1 MDAIVARTR
10 RRMLPAGLDPDYDL
24 AYEHFDLTHFLL
36 QARHLMNEDEVD
48 PLGNFLRNGPE
59 AKASPE
65 INFNMPAYLARYP
78 EHAHGPERSPY
89 LEWLKRGKAAGEI
102 ADPAPGL
109 EKMARVLEMTPAE
122 LADHLGA
129 VREDLQ
135 DRLRTGTLGE
145 MFARAADVEPLIG
158 DAWPESTHPMLPP
171 MIRGTVDQVAAIHT
185 CQEAAGFT
193 RARLVMVISDPRWG
207 GGRRAEGHIAH
218 ALSGHLEPEDIV
230 VIYTDAGGTAPA
242 GRFPPGVREIDFA
255 GPSEGMLRHAAQ
267 RALVELIRSFR
278 AEAVVTIAS
287 RLLYEAM
294 TTYGKALAASERIFL
309 VMFVNERVAMG
320 NWVGLPIRYFYRYY
334 DLVEGVVTDS
344 DYLADWLR
352 SRHQLAGA
360 AAERVHV
367 LRAPVDPEIAVVN
380 PPEPAPSRRP
390 QVFWAGRWDRQK
402 RVDIVLEIA
411 RRMPDV
417 DFRMWGETVLFRPQ
431 MGPQIPDNV
440 RLEGRYAH
448 ISELDLSEAD
458 LWLYTSGWDGVPGQ
472 LLEVAMTGV
481 PIVGSLV
488 GGTGE
493 VLGDEDSWP
502 VSEIEDPEAYA
513 KAIRDVLADPEEAR
527 RRSLALR
534 KRLIEE
540 RTPAPYAEQAAAL
553 LLAHPDGRNAG

>member
-1 MDAIVARTR
+1 
-10 RRMLPAGLDPDYDL
+10 
-24 AYEHFDLTHFLL
+24 
-36 QARHLMNEDEVD
+36 
-48 PLGNFLRNGPE
+48 
-59 AKASPE
+59 
-65 INFNMPAYLARYP
+65 
-78 EHAHGPERSPY
+78 
-89 LEWLKRGKAAGEI
+89 
-102 ADPAPGL
+102 
-109 EKMARVLEMTPAE
+109 
-122 LADHLGA
+122 
-129 VREDLQ
+129 
-135 DRLRTGTLGE
+135 
-145 MFARAADVEPLIG
+145 
-158 DAWPESTHPMLPP
+158 
-171 MIRGTVDQVAAIHT
+171 
-185 CQEAAGFT
+185 
-193 RARLVMVISDPRWG
+193 
-207 GGRRAEGHIAH
+207 
-218 ALSGHLEPEDIV
+218 
-230 VIYTDAGGTAPA
+230 
-242 GRFPPGVREIDFA
+242 
-255 GPSEGMLRHAAQ
+255 
-267 RALVELIRSFR
+267 
-278 AEAVVTIAS
+278 
-287 RLLYEAM
+287 
-294 TTYGKALAASERIFL
+294 

-380 PPEPAPSRRP
+380 PPEPDPSRRP

-411 RRMPDV
+411 RRMPDL

-448 ISELDLSEAD
+448 ISELDLSDAD

-513 KAIRDVLADPEEAR
+513 KAIRDVLADPDEAR
-527 RRSLALR
+527 RRSRALR
-534 KRLIEE
+534 ERLIEE

-553 LLAHPDGRNAG
+553 LLAHRDGRDAG